1 MMIRIVSHESLS
13 FIFTINS
20 FMSQRNIVVAI
31 SGVLFRTI
39 IDVMH
44 RLVINIF
51 DTAFGFFNWPRKK
64 LRIKIFILPDPEAGQ
79 TPSVDNLTDQIN
91 YAVRS
96 FGKNFNV
103 GILPHKKNSTFT
115 EILTT
120 LPPREALYVKGGAG
134 ALAEELKMAG
144 SFFAANLSGVIYPV
158 TVFIVKDIKG
168 ADGCSLGPMS
178 DYVTIDH
185 RGLKNVSVLAHEL
198 AHACGLWHI
207 KKKENLLFTDRTR
220 GDEVK
225 WWQKNVFRGSRH
237 VTYW

>member
-1 MMIRIVSHESLS
+1 MIRIVSHESLS

-103 GILPHKKNSTFT
+103 EVLPHKK
-115 EILTT
+115 
-120 LPPREALYVKGGAG
+120 K
-134 ALAEELKMAG
+134 
-144 SFFAANLSGVIYPV
+144 
-158 TVFIVKDIKG
+158 
-168 ADGCSLGPMS
+168 
-178 DYVTIDH
+178 
-185 RGLKNVSVLAHEL
+185 
-198 AHACGLWHI
+198 
-207 KKKENLLFTDRTR
+207 
-220 GDEVK
+220 
-225 WWQKNVFRGSRH
+225 
-237 VTYW
+237 